1 MRGIISENLDRG
13 SISLITNL
21 VSNGI
26 TSYFQH
32 SSFNSDDVC
41 CTLHITDAIG
51 IPGVGLGTGK
61 LKYNEVN
68 CVGNEEKL
76 DNCDKRGVENTECFN
91 HENDVGVICLDG

>member
-1 MRGIISENLDRG
+1 MDL
-13 SISLITNL
+13 
-21 VSNGI
+21 
-26 TSYFQH
+26 
-32 SSFNSDDVC
+32 C

-76 DNCDKRGVENTECFN
+76 ANCDKRGVENMECFN